1 MMVGAEGFAG
11 TGDKKITVVLH
22 DVRGGGAERMMLRI
36 AKGMS
41 DRGRNVDLV
50 LVKAQGEFLKEIPDS
65 VRLIDLNSPS
75 VASAIPSMVRY
86 IRKEAPTAILTA
98 LTHMN
103 VAVAAARWLARSRAR
118 LILSERNQISRK
130 AATVRPWR
138 QRVVYAGVRFAYP
151 LADGVTAVSKGVA
164 TDLLQ
169 FARVKPQNVQVIY
182 NPAFSDEVIDRSRE
196 LLNHPWFA
204 EGEPPVIL
212 AVGRLHHQKGFDVLL
227 DAFSAV
233 LAETPC
239 RLIVLGEG
247 EQRENLERQAK
258 QLGIAGYVQFPGFV
272 KNPYAYMGRAA
283 LFVLSSR
290 WEGLPGALIEAMAC
304 GCAVVATDC
313 PSGPAEIIENT
324 MQGAIVPVEDSRA
337 LAAAMLEALPTPRG
351 RGVDR
356 ARSFN
361 TASAVDA
368 YLEMLEPQPRPA

>member
-1 MMVGAEGFAG
+1 MNAGAEPSEG
-11 TGDKKITVVLH
+11 TQDKKITVVLH

-50 LVKAQGEFLKEIPDS
+50 LVKAQGEFLQEIPDS
-65 VRLIDLNSPS
+65 VRVIDLNSPS

-86 IRKEAPTAILTA
+86 FRREAPTAILTA

-103 VAVAAARWLARSRAR
+103 VAVAAARWLARSKAR
-118 LILSERNQISRK
+118 LVLSERNQISRK
-130 AATVRPWR
+130 AATVRQWR
-138 QRVVYAGVRFAYP
+138 QRVMYAGVRFAYP

-164 TDLLQ
+164 NDLLN
-169 FARVKPQNVQVIY
+169 FARVKPQKIRVIY
-182 NPAFSDEVIDRSRE
+182 NPAFNDDVIDRSRE
-196 LLNHPWFA
+196 PLDHPWFA
-204 EGEPPVIL
+204 EAEPPVIL
-212 AVGRLHHQKGFDVLL
+212 AVGRLNHQKGFDILL

-233 LAETPC
+233 LSETPC

-247 EQRENLERQAK
+247 GQRESLEAQAK
-258 QLGIAGYVQFPGFV
+258 QLGIAPYVQFPGFV

-313 PSGPAEIIENT
+313 PSGPAEIIENGT
-324 MQGAIVPVEDSRA
+324 QGAIVPVEDSHA
-337 LAAAMLEALPTPRG
+337 LAAAMLEGLGTPRG

-356 ARSFN
+356 ARRFN
-361 TASAVDA
+361 MATAVDA
-368 YLEMLEPQPRPA
+368 YLDMLEPQLRGV

>member
-1 MMVGAEGFAG
+1 MSAGRSEG
-11 TGDKKITVVLH
+11 TLDKKISVVLH

-36 AKGMS
+36 AKGMC

-50 LVKAQGEFLKEIPDS
+50 LVKAQGEFLNEIPNS
-65 VRLIDLNSPS
+65 VRVIDLNSPS

-86 IRKEAPTAILTA
+86 LRKEGPSAILTA

-103 VAVAAARWLARSRAR
+103 VAVTTARWLAGSKAR

-130 AATVRPWR
+130 ASSVRAWR
-138 QRVVYAGVRFAYP
+138 QRFAYAGVRFAYP

-164 TDLLQ
+164 DDLLQ
-169 FARVKPQNVQVIY
+169 FARVEPRKVQVIY
-182 NPAFSDEVIDRSRE
+182 NPVFNDDVLARARE
-196 LLNHPWFA
+196 DLDHPWFA

-227 DAFSAV
+227 DAFAAV
-233 LAETPC
+233 LSKRPC

-247 EQRENLERQAK
+247 GERERLERRAQ
-258 QLGIAGYVQFPGFV
+258 QLGVNVHVEFPGFV

-313 PSGPAEIIENT
+313 PSGPAEIIENGT
-324 MQGAIVPVEDSRA
+324 QGAIVPVEDAPA
-337 LAAAMLEALPTPRG
+337 LAAAMLHALSTPRG
-351 RGVDR
+351 TGVDR
-356 ARSFN
+356 ARRFN
-361 TASAVDA
+361 MASAVDA
-368 YLEMLEPQPRPA
+368 YLGMLEPQPPAT

>member
-1 MMVGAEGFAG
+1 MRVGAERSEA
-11 TGDKKITVVLH
+11 TLDKKISVVLH

-36 AKGMS
+36 AKGMC

-50 LVKAQGEFLKEIPDS
+50 LVKAQGEFLNEIPDS
-65 VRLIDLNSPS
+65 VRVIDLNSPS
-75 VASAIPSMVRY
+75 VASSIPSMVRY
-86 IRKEAPTAILTA
+86 LRKEGPSAILTA

-103 VAVAAARWLARSRAR
+103 VAVTTARWLAGSKAR

-130 AATVRPWR
+130 ASTVRPWR

-151 LADGVTAVSKGVA
+151 MADGVTAVSKGVA
-164 TDLLQ
+164 NDLLQ
-169 FARVKPQNVQVIY
+169 FAHVQPQKVQVIY
-182 NPAFSDEVIDRSRE
+182 NPVVSDDVIDRSRE
-196 LLNHPWFA
+196 ELDHPWFA
-204 EGEPPVIL
+204 DGSPPVIL

-227 DAFSAV
+227 DAFKAV
-233 LAETPC
+233 LSERPC

-247 EQRENLERQAK
+247 SLRESLERQAQ
-258 QLGIAGYVQFPGFV
+258 QLGVAPYVQFPGFV

-313 PSGPAEIIENT
+313 PSGPAEIIEDGT
-324 MQGAIVPVEDSRA
+324 QGAIVPVEDADA
-337 LAAAMLEALPTPRG
+337 LAAAMLQALNTPRG
-351 RGVDR
+351 GGVDR
-356 ARSFN
+356 ARRFN

-368 YLEMLEPQPRPA
+368 YLEMLEPQAMAS